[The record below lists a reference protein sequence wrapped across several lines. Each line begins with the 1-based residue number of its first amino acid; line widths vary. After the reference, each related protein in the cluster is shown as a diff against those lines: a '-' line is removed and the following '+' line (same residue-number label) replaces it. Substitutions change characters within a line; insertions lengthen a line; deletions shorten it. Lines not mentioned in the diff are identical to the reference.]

1 MHRSLNDTIVKNL
14 LTFSTH
20 HNYYNVIILSILY
33 FFGTKKLYYSQIIRN
48 SVLTNIYIYKF

>member
-33 FFGTKKLYYSQIIRN
+33 YSIFLELKNCTI
-48 SVLTNIYIYKF
+48 VK